1 MIFFVNKI
9 TSYMSLLILSSDI
22 VLEPS
27 DFCGFVDNATAKDDV
42 VITLPGP
49 QHVSGRTATFAS
61 VTAFKL
67 TIDSGDDARI
77 LHNGRQYRQVLVPRF
92 GAIDV
97 SSSDEKSWSIVVHQ
111 PLDVC

>member
-1 MIFFVNKI
+1 
-9 TSYMSLLILSSDI
+9 MSLFTLSSDT

-27 DFCGFVDNATAKDDV
+27 DFCGLVDNATAKDDV

-61 VTAFKL
+61 VTAFGL
-67 TIDSGDDARI
+67 TIDSGNACI
-77 LHNGRQYRQVLVPRF
+77 WHNGRQYKQVAVPRY
-92 GAIDV
+92 GAIGV

-111 PLDVC
+111 PMDVC